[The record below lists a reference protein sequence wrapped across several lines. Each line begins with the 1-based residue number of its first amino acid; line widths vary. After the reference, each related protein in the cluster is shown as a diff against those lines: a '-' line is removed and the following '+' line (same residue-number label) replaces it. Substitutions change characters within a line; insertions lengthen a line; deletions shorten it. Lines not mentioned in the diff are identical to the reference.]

1 MRSRQNLWSPL
12 LVALIVLTGVG
23 GASAATTLGAKTATV
38 QAAQNGG
45 LGTKIVVN
53 ASGFTLYHLTSEKK
67 GAIGCSAQCRK
78 VWPPLLVVGSAKPV
92 AGTGLSASKLGTIK
106 RPDGGV
112 QLTYNGLALY
122 RYSGDT
128 KAGQTKG
135 QGISKLWYAITPAGV
150 VTKATV
156 KTSGSGS
163 SSSVG
168 ASGSSSSG
176 SGTVVTSSG
185 SGGGS
190 GSGSGSG
197 SLGSAGSTAACA
209 SGQSI
214 PQGTYS
220 GDGDD
225 DNNGGPDDG
234 DGCL

>member
-1 MRSRQNLWSPL
+1 M
-12 LVALIVLTGVG
+12 
-23 GASAATTLGAKTATV
+23 

-45 LGTKIVVN
+45 LGTKILVN
-53 ASGFTLYHLTSEKK
+53 ANGFTLYHLTSEKK
-67 GAIGCSAQCRK
+67 GSISCSAQCRK
-78 VWPPLLVVGSAKPV
+78 LWPPLLVAGTTKPV

-112 QLTYNGLALY
+112 QLTYDGFALY
-122 RYSGDT
+122 LYSGDK

-156 KTSGSGS
+156 KTSTTGSGS
-163 SSSVG
+163 SSSSAG
-168 ASGSSSSG
+168 GSSGSSSSSSSSSG
-176 SGTVVTSSG
+176 SSSGSSSVSGSSSG
-185 SGGGS
+185 SGSGSSGGS
-190 GSGSGSG
+190 GSGSGTTTG
-197 SLGSAGSTAACA
+197 DDGGLGSVGSTQACGP
-209 SGQSI
+209 GQTI

-225 DNNGGPDDG
+225 DNSGGPDDG